1 MANTDDDP
9 ALCQQEVFGPGLS
22 VTRLEADS
30 AESFLRQ
37 AIGYANQR
45 LQGTLGANIVI
56 HPRTRKAI
64 GRKRFNALIA
74 ELRYGTVAINCWS
87 GVAFQLAP
95 CPWGAFPGHSLD
107 DIQSGRGKVHN
118 SFMLEKTERT
128 VIEAPF
134 RPFPRS
140 LWHGE
145 LTLMP
150 LPPWFITHRGQEAV
164 AQKLVDFYHRPRWR
178 KLPAILWRALRG

>member
-1 MANTDDDP
+1 
-9 ALCQQEVFGPGLS
+9 V
-22 VTRLEADS
+22 
-30 AESFLRQ
+30 
-37 AIGYANQR
+37 
-45 LQGTLGANIVI
+45 
-56 HPRTRKAI
+56 
-64 GRKRFNALIA
+64 
-74 ELRYGTVAINCWS
+74 
-87 GVAFQLAP
+87 
-95 CPWGAFPGHSLD
+95 GAFPGHTLD

-150 LPPWFITHRGQEAV
+150 AALVYYPPGQEAV
-164 AQKLVDFYHRPRWR
+164 AQRLVDFYHRPRWR

>member
-9 ALCQQEVFGPGLS
+9 GSASRSLWPGLS

-64 GRKRFNALIA
+64 GRKR
-74 ELRYGTVAINCWS
+74 
-87 GVAFQLAP
+87 
-95 CPWGAFPGHSLD
+95 
-107 DIQSGRGKVHN
+107 
-118 SFMLEKTERT
+118 
-128 VIEAPF
+128 
-134 RPFPRS
+134 
-140 LWHGE
+140 
-145 LTLMP
+145 LM
-150 LPPWFITHRGQEAV
+150 R
-164 AQKLVDFYHRPRWR
+164 
-178 KLPAILWRALRG
+178 

>member
-1 MANTDDDP
+1 M
-9 ALCQQEVFGPGLS
+9 
-22 VTRLEADS
+22 
-30 AESFLRQ
+30 
-37 AIGYANQR
+37 
-45 LQGTLGANIVI
+45 
-56 HPRTRKAI
+56 
-64 GRKRFNALIA
+64 
-74 ELRYGTVAINCWS
+74 
-87 GVAFQLAP
+87 
-95 CPWGAFPGHSLD
+95 GAFPGHTLD

-150 LPPWFITHRGQEAV
+150 CRPFITHRGEA
-164 AQKLVDFYHRPRWR
+164 AQRLVDFT
-178 KLPAILWRALRG
+178 IGRAGANCRRSSGARCGLR

>member
-1 MANTDDDP
+1 M
-9 ALCQQEVFGPGLS
+9 
-22 VTRLEADS
+22 
-30 AESFLRQ
+30 
-37 AIGYANQR
+37 
-45 LQGTLGANIVI
+45 I

-87 GVAFQLAP
+87 GVAFPAP
-95 CPWGAFPGHSLD
+95 LPVGSVSGHTLD

-150 LPPWFITHRGQEAV
+150 LPPWFITHRGR
-164 AQKLVDFYHRPRWR
+164 KRWRSGWWIFTIGRWR
-178 KLPAILWRALRG
+178 KLPAPSGALRG

>member
-1 MANTDDDP
+1 MA
-9 ALCQQEVFGPGLS
+9 
-22 VTRLEADS
+22 
-30 AESFLRQ
+30 FL
-37 AIGYANQR
+37 
-45 LQGTLGANIVI
+45 
-56 HPRTRKAI
+56 
-64 GRKRFNALIA
+64 
-74 ELRYGTVAINCWS
+74 
-87 GVAFQLAP
+87 LAP
-95 CPWGAFPGHSLD
+95 CPWGAFPGHTLD

-150 LPPWFITHRGQEAV
+150 LPPRFITTGGR
-164 AQKLVDFYHRPRWR
+164 KRWR
-178 KLPAILWRALRG
+178 SGWWILPSAALAQIAGAPLARAAGLR

>member
-1 MANTDDDP
+1 MA
-9 ALCQQEVFGPGLS
+9 
-22 VTRLEADS
+22 
-30 AESFLRQ
+30 FL
-37 AIGYANQR
+37 
-45 LQGTLGANIVI
+45 
-56 HPRTRKAI
+56 
-64 GRKRFNALIA
+64 
-74 ELRYGTVAINCWS
+74 
-87 GVAFQLAP
+87 LAP
-95 CPWGAFPGHSLD
+95 CPWGAFPGHTLD

-150 LPPWFITHRGQEAV
+150 LPPGSSPTGAGSGGAAAGGFLPSAAL
-164 AQKLVDFYHRPRWR
+164 AQIAGAPL
-178 KLPAILWRALRG
+178 ARAAGLR

>member
-1 MANTDDDP
+1 
-9 ALCQQEVFGPGLS
+9 
-22 VTRLEADS
+22 
-30 AESFLRQ
+30 
-37 AIGYANQR
+37 
-45 LQGTLGANIVI
+45 
-56 HPRTRKAI
+56 
-64 GRKRFNALIA
+64 
-74 ELRYGTVAINCWS
+74 
-87 GVAFQLAP
+87 
-95 CPWGAFPGHSLD
+95 
-107 DIQSGRGKVHN
+107 
-118 SFMLEKTERT
+118 MLEKAERT

-164 AQKLVDFYHRPRWR
+164 AQRLVDFYHRPRWR